1 MAKKTETKQIAINQ
15 WEKLLD
21 NKVQTLPLVEGDEKS
36 PVIEVRP
43 LLPMDEMWDVVD
55 EMVEYCIPTVNTGT
69 EDEPKEEI
77 VFMPENRDFALRRV
91 VVSRYGN
98 LRLPKD
104 SAKQYELLYCTNVF
118 QRIVG
123 MICQDQL
130 REICTAVDRKVE
142 YRKDAM
148 LSITTALRELFGQFI
163 GMTDKLGDIDPEA
176 VQKALGY
183 LTDTK
188 AAGQKVIEQALQ
200 DAAKESKDLETA
212 PDLPAVNAP
221 GDNIVYLKQ

>member
-1 MAKKTETKQIAINQ
+1 MAKKKDKKRVAINQ

-21 NKVQTLPLVEGDEKS
+21 NAVKTLPLIEGDEKS
-36 PVIEVRP
+36 PMIEVRP

-69 EDEPKEEI
+69 ADEPKEEV

-91 VVSRYGN
+91 VASHYGN
-98 LRLPKD
+98 MRLPED

-123 MICQDQL
+123 LICQDQL

-142 YRKDAM
+142 YRKESM
-148 LSITTALRELFGQFI
+148 LSLTTALRELFGQFI
-163 GMTDKLGDIDPEA
+163 GITDKLGDIDPEA

-188 AAGQKVIEQALQ
+188 AAGQQVIEQALK
-200 DAAKESKDLETA
+200 DAAHEDKEVALQNA
-212 PDLPAVNAP
+212 PDLPAV
-221 GDNIVYLKQ
+221 DNVVYLKQ

>member
-1 MAKKTETKQIAINQ
+1 MAKKKDKKRVAINQ

-21 NKVQTLPLVEGDEKS
+21 NAVKKLPLIDGDEES
-36 PVIEVRP
+36 PMIEVRP

-69 EDEPKEEI
+69 KDEPKEEV
-77 VFMPENRDFALRRV
+77 VFMPENRDFSLRRV
-91 VVSRYGN
+91 VVSHYGN
-98 LRLPKD
+98 MRLPED

-123 MICQDQL
+123 LICQDQL

-142 YRKDAM
+142 YRKEAM

-188 AAGQKVIEQALQ
+188 AAGQQVIEQALK
-200 DAAKESKDLETA
+200 DAAHEDEAAPLQTA
-212 PDLPAVNAP
+212 PDLPAV
-221 GDNIVYLKQ
+221 DNVVYLKQ